1 MRTERAA
8 ALTLALARTA
18 LAGYS
23 AATQSV
29 THDQALTFNGYLSH
43 PWRDLYFR
51 HDANNHL
58 LSSMLSK
65 ILPDSLPDHRS
76 PASGTQRIHSA
87 FWSGLLR
94 AEPSGHEISLV
105 PRG

>member
-18 LAGYS
+18 LAGYR

-65 ILPDSLPDHRS
+65 ILPDSLLTGS
-76 PASGTQRIHSA
+76 PLSGQWNAENPLCFLVRI
-87 FWSGLLR
+87 
-94 AEPSGHEISLV
+94 ITC
-105 PRG
+105 